1 MIRHFR
7 TGLILVLFAV
17 SSGMLLSFVSGLPDT
32 AELAEFQEEFKA
44 IGDKA
49 LSMEEFE
56 ELRVKSERVL
66 ENKLSSDFAFKRF
79 SVDFIA
85 LPFIIL
91 ILSYCWFRI
100 GLYLSGYSP
109 TIIFS
114 MIFLSSSALLLL
126 GYSYQPFVHMAS
138 LVAGLFYGRRRAD

>member
-79 SVDFIA
+79 RS
-85 LPFIIL
+85 
-91 ILSYCWFRI
+91 
-100 GLYLSGYSP
+100 
-109 TIIFS
+109 T
-114 MIFLSSSALLLL
+114 LLLCR
-126 GYSYQPFVHMAS
+126 S
-138 LVAGLFYGRRRAD
+138 